1 LAHWLSAL
9 VRDPATARVL
19 WLRGADRPLATRVH
33 PAFDSASR
41 RRGLLG
47 RTRLDDDEALILA
60 PCSSVHTAF
69 MRFPL
74 DLVFADRAGRVLKTC
89 SGVRPWRIRLA
100 VGSFAVVELPEG
112 ALARTGCGQGAQLE
126 LRTIV

>member
-1 LAHWLSAL
+1 MAHWLAPL
-9 VRDPATARVL
+9 VRDPAGRFGLFNRRTGEAV
-19 WLRGADRPLATRVH
+19 ATRLV

-41 RRGLLG
+41 RKGLLG
-47 RTRLDDDEALILA
+47 RPGLDEGEGLVIA

-74 DLVFADRAGRVLKTC
+74 DLLFLDRTGRVVGASTE
-89 SGVRPWRIRLA
+89 VPPWRIRLA
-100 VGSFAVVELPEG
+100 WRGFAVVEVAAGTL
-112 ALARTGCGQGAQLE
+112 RRSDTRCGDTVE